1 MMPHLFGAARTVLV
15 VAGVGLA
22 VSGCESFQ
30 DAMYDFNPFSEKD
43 KILPGDRRT
52 VLSGNELPAGEGV
65 ARRAAAP
72 GPQHANS
79 DWPQAGGT
87 AANDPGNLAYSGGGA
102 RVWSSAA
109 AAGSRAFTV
118 PNFGLSGNTATLRI
132 GARPVVGGGLVF
144 VYDPTGVV
152 TALSLSGGGRA
163 WQQTVRPEKESDTAL
178 GGGVAYDQGRV
189 YVATSYGT
197 LSALDASSGK
207 ALWTKDIEAP
217 ARGAPTA
224 TGGKVFVVTQTN
236 VVLAVDQADGTE
248 LWTYRGI
255 PETAGLLAAASPAVV
270 GDTVVVPYTS
280 GEVIAFD
287 IAKGEPR
294 WADAVTSSS
303 RTYAVSSLSDISAS
317 PVVDGGMVFASS
329 VSGETVGIDLK
340 TGERRWSQGVGSA
353 HTPIVSGNA
362 VFLVDLDDRAI
373 ALDRASGEPMWAT
386 KLPVVATRR
395 ERSHWAGPVLAG
407 GALWFVSSDGKM
419 AQVDAAS
426 GNLVATRPIGDPAY
440 ISPIVAADTMIVIS
454 ANGTVSAYR

>member
-1 MMPHLFGAARTVLV
+1 MPRLLGAARTVLV
-15 VAGVGLA
+15 VTGVSLA
-22 VSGCESFQ
+22 VSGCETFQ
-30 DAMYDFNPFSEKD
+30 DAMYDFNPFAEKD
-43 KILPGDRRT
+43 KILPGDRT
-52 VLSGNELPAGEGV
+52 AVFTGNELPAGEG
-65 ARRAAAP
+65 ATRRAAAP
-72 GPQHANS
+72 GPQRAND

-87 AANDPGNLAYSGGGA
+87 PANDPGNLAYSGGGA
-102 RVWSSAA
+102 RVWSSSAASVGRGFRVPTFGLGTAA
-109 AAGSRAFTV
+109 A
-118 PNFGLSGNTATLRI
+118 NLRV
-132 GARPVVGGGLVF
+132 GARPVVGGGLVYI
-144 VYDPTGVV
+144 YDPTGVV

-163 WQQTVRPEKESDTAL
+163 WQQSVRPEKEGDTAV
-178 GGGVAYDQGRV
+178 GGGVAYDQGRA

-197 LSALDASSGK
+197 LSALEASSGR
-207 ALWTKDIEAP
+207 AAWTKDLEAP

-236 VVLAVDQADGTE
+236 VVLALDAADGTE

-294 WADAVTSSS
+294 WSDAVTAST
-303 RTYAVSSLSDISAS
+303 RTYAVSSLNDISAS
-317 PVVDGGMVFASS
+317 PVVAGGTVFASS
-329 VSGETVGIDLK
+329 VAGETIANDLK

-353 HTPIVSGNA
+353 HTPVVSGDA

-373 ALDRASGEPMWAT
+373 ALDRATGEPLWAT
-386 KLPVVATRR
+386 KLPVVSTRR

-407 GALWFVSSDGKM
+407 GSLWFVSSDSKL

-426 GNLVATRPIGDPAY
+426 GNLVATRPIAEPAY
-440 ISPIVAADTMIVIS
+440 IAPIVAAGTMIVVS

>member
-1 MMPHLFGAARTVLV
+1 MPRLAGAARTVLV

-22 VSGCESFQ
+22 VSGCETFQ
-30 DAMYDFNPFSEKD
+30 DAMYDFNPFAEKD
-43 KILPGDRRT
+43 KILPGDRRAVFT
-52 VLSGNELPAGEGV
+52 GNELPAEEG
-65 ARRAAAP
+65 ATRRAASP
-72 GPQHANS
+72 GPQQSNG
-79 DWPQAGGT
+79 DWPQPGGT
-87 AANDPGNLAYSGGGA
+87 PANNPGNLAFSGSGS
-102 RVWSSAA
+102 RVWSASAA
-109 AAGSRAFTV
+109 GGSRGLSV
-118 PNFGLSGNTATLRI
+118 PTFGLSGGSVGLRI
-132 GARPVVGGGLVF
+132 GARPVVAGGLVYA
-144 VYDPTGVV
+144 YDPTGVV
-152 TALSLSGGGRA
+152 TALSFSGGGRA
-163 WQQTVRPEKESDTAL
+163 WQQSVRPEKESDSSA
-178 GGGVAYDQGRV
+178 GGGVAYDQGRI

-197 LSALDASSGK
+197 LSALDAASGK

-294 WADAVTSSS
+294 WTDAVTASS
-303 RTYAVSSLSDISAS
+303 RTYAMSSISDVAAS
-317 PVVDGGMVFASS
+317 PVVDGGVVFATS
-329 VSGETVGIDLK
+329 VSGETIANDLR
-340 TGERRWSQGVGSA
+340 TGERRWSQSVGSA
-353 HTPIVSGNA
+353 HTPVVSGNA
-362 VFLVDLDDRAI
+362 LFLVDLDDRAL
-373 ALDRASGEPMWAT
+373 ALDRASGQPMWAT
-386 KLPVVATRR
+386 KLPIVKTRK

-407 GALWFVSSDGKM
+407 GSLWFVSSDGKM

-426 GNLVATRPIGDPAY
+426 GNLVGTHPIGDPAY
-440 ISPIVAADTMIVIS
+440 ITPIVAAGTMIVVS